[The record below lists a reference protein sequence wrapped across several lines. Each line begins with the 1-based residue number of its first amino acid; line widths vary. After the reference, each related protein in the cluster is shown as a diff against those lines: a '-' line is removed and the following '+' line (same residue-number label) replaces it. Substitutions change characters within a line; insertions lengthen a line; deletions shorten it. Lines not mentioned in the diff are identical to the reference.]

1 MTKLAD
7 VPNRGKGLGLF
18 LSCPRFC
25 GYLELPLLSV
35 SSFRLQ
41 SPVFPLENH
50 EFIPVFMFSPGK
62 AHLLLPD
69 VLPQLFSASVS
80 LLTADRILGSGPDSG
95 VGDLLF
101 SFMKRG
107 STLRTISVGRRCA
120 VVRVAKAPAPLF
132 MILRVWI
139 GRPLN

>member
-1 MTKLAD
+1 MPILAD
-7 VPNRGKGLGLF
+7 VPYRGKGLGLF

-25 GYLELPLLSV
+25 GYLELPLFSF

-62 AHLLLPD
+62 THLLLPD

-80 LLTADRILGSGPDSG
+80 LLTADRILVFWSRQWRGGPAI
-95 VGDLLF
+95 F
-101 SFMKRG
+101 FHE
-107 STLRTISVGRRCA
+107 A
-120 VVRVAKAPAPLF
+120 WQYPQ
-132 MILRVWI
+132 
-139 GRPLN
+139 NY